1 MPSSGP
7 RNVFVYLLSLLTLYL
22 SAIGTGVLIWGLAD
36 HWFPDPVQPNSSAGA
51 IRTGISMV
59 IVAFPVFMYMSVY
72 MTRKLESGELPATSV
87 LARIM
92 TFATLFVIAI
102 TAIVDL
108 ITILYNFL
116 GGDLT
121 ARFTVKA
128 FGILAITG
136 LVFLYYLGELRR
148 QKGAEGAGATEVVA

>member
-1 MPSSGP
+1 VPESGP

-22 SAIGTGVLIWGLAD
+22 TAIGTAVLVWGLAD
-36 HWFPDPVQPNSSAGA
+36 YWFPDPIERFRSTGG

-59 IVAFPVFMYMSVY
+59 VVAFPAFMYLNVY
-72 MTRKLESGELPATSV
+72 MARKLRSGELPTRSMLRRV
-87 LARIM
+87 M
-92 TFATLFVIAI
+92 TFVTLFIIAL

-108 ITILYNFL
+108 IAILYNFL

-121 ARFTVKA
+121 ARFAVKA

-136 LVFLYYLGELRR
+136 LVFLYYLGELRS
-148 QKGAEGAGATEVVA
+148 QKEADVLPRAVE

>member
-1 MPSSGP
+1 VPGSGP
-7 RNVFVYLLSLLTLYL
+7 RNVFLYLLNLLTLYL
-22 SAIGTGVLIWGLAD
+22 SAIGTGMLIWGLAD
-36 HWFPDPVQPNSSAGA
+36 HWFPDPIQRFSSTGA

-59 IVAFPVFMYMSVY
+59 VVAFPVFVYISAY

-87 LARIM
+87 LARVM
-92 TFATLFVIAI
+92 TFATLFIIAV

-121 ARFTVKA
+121 ARFTIKA

-148 QKGAEGAGATEVVA
+148 QKGAEGPSGTEAVA